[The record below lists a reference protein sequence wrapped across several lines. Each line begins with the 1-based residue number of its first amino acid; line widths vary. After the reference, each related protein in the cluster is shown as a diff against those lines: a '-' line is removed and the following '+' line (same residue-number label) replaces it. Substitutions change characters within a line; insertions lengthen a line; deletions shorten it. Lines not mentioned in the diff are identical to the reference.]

1 MFNGFIVNGDNPFFV
16 HYVEPEY
23 GKSDKKIRATQSEV
37 KGPQENK
44 GFFTTKKGTVVWAEK
59 GESRDAM
66 KVSIGVYDTL
76 KDAAAEWCE
85 SNYPQMRT
93 LDEKAQESIR
103 DQMPHSYQLFSTF
116 VKFKDMK
123 KFADALPGMPMHH
136 IGNKTMHKRHR

>member
-1 MFNGFIVNGDNPFFV
+1 
-16 HYVEPEY
+16 
-23 GKSDKKIRATQSEV
+23 
-37 KGPQENK
+37 
-44 GFFTTKKGTVVWAEK
+44 
-59 GESRDAM
+59 M

-76 KDAAAEWCE
+76 KDAAVEWCE

-103 DQMPHSYQLFSTF
+103 DKMPHSYQLFSTF

-136 IGNKTMHKRHR
+136 IGNKTMHKRTDKNGNEVGDYFDPFPNYFPPSEFMEQRKNSPMPLGI